1 MYGRYLIIG
10 LGLTSKG
17 QCGLTERTNW
27 GSWDQWRN
35 PGLYMYHYWTIE
47 VTRRLKPGSYSDI
60 WELLLTLWLILSG
73 FSQIVYNQI
82 NIYLES
88 LDLFIDAKH

>member
-1 MYGRYLIIG
+1 MEGIWSIG

-17 QCGLTERTNW
+17 QCGLAERTNW

-47 VTRRLKPGSYSDI
+47 VTRRLKPGSYSDMRIVVDSLINLI
-60 WELLLTLWLILSG
+60 WFLSNCLQSNRYLSG
-73 FSQIVYNQI
+73 KSRFV
-82 NIYLES
+82 
-88 LDLFIDAKH
+88 HRC